1 MRGAADEL
9 GINHSVV
16 SRHVANLE
24 AWIGHR
30 LVKAGPRGVVLTR
43 EGELYAQRI
52 GTALALMRA
61 ATVEIMPQHEVVSLR
76 IWCAAGLAIH
86 WLAPRLG
93 AIQELLPRAEI
104 TLRPFETAVT
114 LDDKSTDVLIG
125 FGNLEQMPAHSTL
138 LATPR
143 MIPVASPDWLKLH
156 PEIETVEDLTS
167 LPLIHE
173 QTKHFWSDW
182 FDRADIRMNAPLR
195 GPLLWDAGLG
205 VDAAAAGQ
213 GVALVSETVAAP
225 LISEGKLVEMFKT
238 DITLGSYYV
247 VASAQEAQSPTL
259 RRLKGWLLQE
269 MGSSEIYE
277 FT

>member
-1 MRGAADEL
+1 MLRSFEAVARRLTMRGAADEL

-93 AIQELLPRAEI
+93 AIQELSSAC
-104 TLRPFETAVT
+104 
-114 LDDKSTDVLIG
+114 
-125 FGNLEQMPAHSTL
+125 GNHA
-138 LATPR
+138 AT
-143 MIPVASPDWLKLH
+143 V
-156 PEIETVEDLTS
+156 
-167 LPLIHE
+167 
-173 QTKHFWSDW
+173 
-182 FDRADIRMNAPLR
+182 
-195 GPLLWDAGLG
+195 
-205 VDAAAAGQ
+205 
-213 GVALVSETVAAP
+213 
-225 LISEGKLVEMFKT
+225 
-238 DITLGSYYV
+238 
-247 VASAQEAQSPTL
+247 
-259 RRLKGWLLQE
+259 
-269 MGSSEIYE
+269 
-277 FT
+277 